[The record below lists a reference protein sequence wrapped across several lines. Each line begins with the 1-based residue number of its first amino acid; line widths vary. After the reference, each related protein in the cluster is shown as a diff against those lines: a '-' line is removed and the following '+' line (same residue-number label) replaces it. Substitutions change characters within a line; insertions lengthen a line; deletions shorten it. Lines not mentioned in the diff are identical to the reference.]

1 MLDAKDI
8 YLRALE
14 SDDLI
19 SRVKWVNNDEI
30 RQNLMFEWPLSKAK
44 TEKWFQNQLFDS
56 TKVNFSI
63 IDKESQKL
71 IGMTGLLDISVRHS
85 RAQFYMTIGEKEF
98 WGKRLPDQNIL
109 MVLEYAFNE
118 LGLNKV
124 YLYTININERARH
137 VYLRNGFQSEGV
149 LREHHFCVGKLQD
162 LHVFSILRSNWKIK

>member
-14 SDDLI
+14 GDDLI

-71 IGMTGLLDISVRHS
+71 IGMTGLLDISIRHS

-98 WGKRLPDQNIL
+98 WGKRLPDQNIS

-137 VYLRNGFQSEGV
+137 VYLRNGFQPEGV
-149 LREHHFCVGKLQD
+149 LREHHLQD
-162 LHVFSILRSNWKIK
+162 LHVFSILRSNWEIK